1 MTQDSFAQA
10 LEKLIPKSLDDVIRK
25 NREKFRLALATEDEL
40 VKLEANVP
48 DSPVRYTLTDWQ
60 VIMLHATLE
69 DRAKIA
75 SPRLA
80 GRVEATG
87 ESWITSNVVGIDRGK
102 GLVQTANSMYRVIG
116 PRVEEDKIDLLNICV
131 ALHQWGLGSS
141 FGVPEF
147 FY

>member
-1 MTQDSFAQA
+1 MTTEPIEQA
-10 LEKLIPKSLDDVIRK
+10 LKKLIPKNLDDIIRK

-40 VKLEANVP
+40 VNLEANVP
-48 DSPVRYTLTDWQ
+48 DSPVRHTLTNWQ

-69 DRAKIA
+69 DGAKIA
-75 SPRLA
+75 SPRLVGSVA
-80 GRVEATG
+80 GTG
-87 ESWITSNVVGIDRGK
+87 ESWFTSHVGGIDRGK
-102 GLVQTANSMYRVIG
+102 GLVQTANSVYRVIG
-116 PRVEEDKIDLLNICV
+116 PRVEEEKIDLLNICV

>member
-1 MTQDSFAQA
+1 MTEDSIEQA
-10 LEKLIPKSLDDVIRK
+10 VEKLIPKSLDDVIRK
-25 NREKFRLALATEDEL
+25 HRDKLRLALATEGEL
-40 VKLEANVP
+40 AKLEAIVP
-48 DSPVRYTLTDWQ
+48 NSPVRYTLTEWQ

-69 DRAKIA
+69 NGAKIA
-75 SPRLA
+75 SPRLV
-80 GRVEATG
+80 GSVVGTG

-116 PRVEEDKIDLLNICV
+116 PRVGEEKIDLFNVCI

>member
-1 MTQDSFAQA
+1 MTKDSFEQA

-40 VKLEANVP
+40 AKLESNVP
-48 DSPVRYTLTDWQ
+48 DASVRYTLTDWQ

-69 DRAKIA
+69 DGAKIA
-75 SPRLA
+75 SPRLV
-80 GRVEATG
+80 GSVVETG
-87 ESWITSNVVGIDRGK
+87 ESWITSHVISMDTDK
-102 GLVQTANSMYRVIG
+102 SLVKTRNSFYRVVG
-116 PRVEEDKIDLLNICV
+116 PRVGEEKLDLLNICI
-131 ALHQWGLGSS
+131 ALHQWGLGSH